1 MIEWRM
7 YWTLFVF
14 APAIWL
20 GAQAR
25 VWAGAVT
32 GEIVDAAT
40 GQPVGARLY
49 IQSAAGEW
57 FFPVSAVTNGAAV
70 PYSRTNWVNSK
81 SVECHTTLSAHPF
94 RVELPPGHCTI
105 TVERGKEYYPLVQSL
120 DVGDAPAEIK
130 LPLRRW
136 VNMAERGWFS
146 GDGHVHRPLADLPT
160 LLLAEDLNVALPQ
173 TYWVTKAFAPPTRGD
188 KNTEKE
194 IPDALIRADAKHVI
208 WPRNT
213 EYELFTVDGKDHNLG
228 AVFILNHKK
237 PFTLGAPPMRPV
249 AEEAHRQGALLD
261 IDKCNW
267 SWSMMLVPVMELDLY
282 ELANNHLWRT
292 EYGFTNFNVA
302 APAFMGVPNEG
313 RSGGERDWIDYTFK
327 SYYALLDC
335 GFRLRPTAGTAS
347 GVHPVP
353 LGFGRVY
360 VHCPKGFSYDG
371 WMKGL
376 GEGRS
381 FVTTGPML
389 LAEIGGEV
397 PGGKFQLK
405 PGRSRRVKIT
415 GSVLSEAPV
424 AGVEIIVNGDV
435 RQTLPLSSQ
444 RNREG
449 AFEARFNDSVEL
461 DGTSWVAVRCWEA
474 REGGRLRFA
483 HTAPSWFDDA
493 ASPLRPRR
501 AEVTWLVD
509 LMKKQIE
516 SNTGVLPAEAVA
528 EYQQALAAYQDI
540 AKKAR

>member
-20 GAQAR
+20 GAQSGVR
-25 VWAGAVT
+25 AGAVT
-32 GEIVDAAT
+32 GEMVDAAT

-94 RVELPPGHCTI
+94 RVELPPGHYTI

-120 DVGDAPAEIK
+120 NIGDASTEIK

-194 IPDALIRADAKHVI
+194 IPDALICADAKHVI

-213 EYELFTVDGKDHNLG
+213 EYELFTVDGKEHNLG

-249 AEEAHRQGALLD
+249 AEEGHRQGALLD

-389 LAEIGGEV
+389 LTEIGGEV

-415 GSVLSEAPV
+415 GSVLSESPV
-424 AGVEIIVNGDV
+424 AGVEIIVNGEV
-435 RQTLPLSSQ
+435 RQILPLSSQ

-461 DGTSWVAVRCWEA
+461 DGTSWVAVRCWET

-516 SNTGVLPAEAVA
+516 SNTGVLPADAVA